1 MHFFANQERTKMP
14 KAETTHYA
22 VYGGAIRAGDQVRVN
37 GEWVSILAVDAP
49 GYAYLGGDR
58 PRVFVSMET
67 AGRRELERKAS

>member
-1 MHFFANQERTKMP
+1 M
-14 KAETTHYA
+14 KAEPTHYA
-22 VYGGAIRAGDQVRVN
+22 VYGGALRPGDQIEVD
-37 GEWVSILAVDAP
+37 GDWVTILTVDAP